1 MLIVSSGMPE
11 NINSVINLPLIPM
24 MKHPSLLWE
33 IIVLFSARLRVRY
46 VSNLFLWIDLYKLVI
61 GDYDGSICRL

>member
-24 MKHPSLLWE
+24 MKHPNLLWE
-33 IIVLFSARLRVRY
+33 IIVLFSVRLRVRY

-61 GDYDGSICRL
+61 GDYDESICRL